1 MYDDLWLLHILCLLL
16 TVALCLLFFLLYSSY
31 GEATFLALQTFLIGW
46 MAIALEVSQIA
57 GLAFVV
63 LYGGALAV
71 ILSPVVPTSI
81 LYTLQTLNVPVMLS
95 SKFLQII
102 VNWRN
107 GSTGQLSAVTLLLFA
122 LGSTARIFTSI
133 QETGDNLIILT
144 YILSTL
150 CNYALVAQLLYYWK
164 SPIRS
169 TETTGRNSKLKKN

>member
-1 MYDDLWLLHILCLLL
+1 MLRLVHLI
-16 TVALCLLFFLLYSSY
+16 SSY
-31 GEATFLALQTFLIGW
+31 GEATFLAFQTFLIGW

-57 GLAFVV
+57 GFAFVA
-63 LYGGALAV
+63 LYGAALAMT
-71 ILSPVVPTSI
+71 LSPIIPMSV
-81 LYTLQTLNVPVMLS
+81 LYTLQTLNVPIMLS
-95 SKFLQII
+95 SKFLQIM

-107 GSTGQLSAVTLLLFA
+107 GSTGQLSAITLLLFA

-150 CNYALVAQLLYYWK
+150 CNYILVAQLLYYWK

-169 TETTGRNSKLKKN
+169 TETTEKNSKLKKN

>member
-1 MYDDLWLLHILCLLL
+1 MNENVDEDIY
-16 TVALCLLFFLLYSSY
+16 TPSY
-31 GEATFLALQTFLIGW
+31 GEATFLAFQTFLIGW

-57 GLAFVV
+57 GFAFVA
-63 LYGGALAV
+63 LYGAALAV
-71 ILSPVVPTSI
+71 TLSPIIPVTV
-81 LYTLQTLNVPVMLS
+81 LYTLQTLNVPIMLS

-102 VNWRN
+102 ANWRN

-122 LGSTARIFTSI
+122 LGSTARIFTSV

-150 CNYALVAQLLYYWK
+150 CNYILVAQLLYYWK

-169 TETTGRNSKLKKN
+169 TETTEKNSKLKKN